1 MECDQSPSPIQ
12 LRAPIVDWDEAYRRR
27 FEVWRATDFICDQ
40 DRHSDDEDGNPE
52 AR

>member
-1 MECDQSPSPIQ
+1 MTRAVAIQ
-12 LRAPIVDWDEAYRRR
+12 LRPPIAAWGKAYLHRR
-27 FEVWRATDFICDQ
+27 EVWRASDFICDQ